1 MLFQSLPYP
10 DAQRLV
16 AVVPAQ
22 KSQPSIAEPISHPTF
37 LDWQD
42 QSRSFESLAA
52 YVVAQS
58 VLTGLGD
65 ADAPITVA
73 VTPNIFSLLGAT
85 PLVGRTLLRA
95 DGDPSAARAIVISEP
110 FWRDRLGARP
120 DVVGAHLTLDGTPY
134 AVVGVMPSTFRFP
147 HSSPA
152 AQLWMPLKQFR
163 PFEQILPARVAPFL
177 SVVGRLRG
185 NYGLQQAT
193 AEMQA
198 ISARL
203 AQQHHAASR
212 DQIVRVVSLQERV
225 LGDTKSSVLLLLGA
239 VALLLLIACTNVA
252 SLQLARTIGRTRE
265 MVVRAALGAG
275 RSRLVRQML
284 IESVL
289 LALAGGAAGVLVAH
303 AIFWTLSAPIAG
315 ELSLVRDIRI
325 DRWVLGFTFVLSC
338 ATGMFFGLMPVI
350 ASSGIDLSGTLRSGG
365 RGATQDRRH
374 TRTQNVL
381 VVLEVALALVLLT
394 SAGLLIRS
402 LVHLQRVDPGFNVSR
417 VLTGTINLPQ
427 TEYATQ
433 DRWLAFNVELLDRL
447 RQLPGVE
454 DAAFGVGVPFLAP
467 PVPLPFAIEGDATQ
481 PDQPKSAEVVV
492 SSPGYFKVMQ
502 TPLVRGRAFA
512 DSDRRA
518 SVRVGIVNRA
528 FARRYLGDRD
538 PVGRAILLGA
548 PKGMRV
554 EIVGVVGDTAHTSL
568 TAEPPPL
575 LHLPYAQRPFWITS
589 FFIRTTG
596 DPQNVASAFRTAVS
610 SMAPSDTGAGAHAD
624 ERRPAAILC
633 GVQTSDA
640 AARPSQRGGT
650 DSRSGGHVW
659 SACVYRREADQRDR
673 DQAGAGRCAIRC
685 TASRHRPGAAPGA
698 CRHGTRTGDLT
709 RRHAVS
715 REPPVPS
722 QRHRSVDC
730 GWRQRAPRPR
740 DARRLL
746 RARAAGDKCRSAR
759 HAPLRI
765 VITRDITGVRTLLSA
780 LRRQA
785 DRRA

>member
-1 MLFQSLPYP
+1 MTRWLMGLRALIFKTRTERELDAELREYLNAAIEQKMSSGMGRADATRAARADMGSVEAVKDNVRDTGWETTVESVWRDTRYGLRLLRRARGFTAVTVITLALGIGANTAVFSVAYAVLFQSLPYP
-10 DAQRLV
+10 DPQRLV

-65 ADAPITVA
+65 ADAPVTVA

-110 FWRDRLGARP
+110 FWRDRLAARP

-185 NYGLQQAT
+185 HYGLQQAT
-193 AEMQA
+193 VEMQA

-203 AQQHHAASR
+203 AQQHRAASR

-239 VALLLLIACTNVA
+239 VAMLLLIACTNVA

-289 LALAGGAAGVLVAH
+289 LALVGGAVGVLVAH
-303 AIFWTLSAPIAG
+303 AILWALSASIAG

-374 TRTQNVL
+374 THTQNVL

-394 SAGLLIRS
+394 CRPS
-402 LVHLQRVDPGFNVSR
+402 H
-417 VLTGTINLPQ
+417 
-427 TEYATQ
+427 
-433 DRWLAFNVELLDRL
+433 
-447 RQLPGVE
+447 
-454 DAAFGVGVPFLAP
+454 
-467 PVPLPFAIEGDATQ
+467 
-481 PDQPKSAEVVV
+481 PK
-492 SSPGYFKVMQ
+492 P
-502 TPLVRGRAFA
+502 R
-512 DSDRRA
+512 
-518 SVRVGIVNRA
+518 
-528 FARRYLGDRD
+528 
-538 PVGRAILLGA
+538 
-548 PKGMRV
+548 
-554 EIVGVVGDTAHTSL
+554 
-568 TAEPPPL
+568 
-575 LHLPYAQRPFWITS
+575 
-589 FFIRTTG
+589 
-596 DPQNVASAFRTAVS
+596 
-610 SMAPSDTGAGAHAD
+610 
-624 ERRPAAILC
+624 
-633 GVQTSDA
+633 A
-640 AARPSQRGGT
+640 AA
-650 DSRSGGHVW
+650 
-659 SACVYRREADQRDR
+659 AN
-673 DQAGAGRCAIRC
+673 
-685 TASRHRPGAAPGA
+685 
-698 CRHGTRTGDLT
+698 
-709 RRHAVS
+709 
-715 REPPVPS
+715 
-722 QRHRSVDC
+722 
-730 GWRQRAPRPR
+730 
-740 DARRLL
+740 
-746 RARAAGDKCRSAR
+746 
-759 HAPLRI
+759 
-765 VITRDITGVRTLLSA
+765 
-780 LRRQA
+780 
-785 DRRA
+785 